1 MANEVTTVQSTSSL
15 QMQDFLK
22 LLLTQMTIQ
31 DPLSP
36 QNPQDFMVQI
46 AQFTNLQQTQQISQN
61 TSQMLTTDL
70 STQSI
75 TLLGRKVGV
84 IVGNSTTPVSGTVT
98 GIRFDRGQSLMSI
111 APTSPGTAPLVDIPL
126 SQIANIQ

>member
-1 MANEVTTVQSTSSL
+1 MANEVTSVQASSSL

-61 TSQMLTTDL
+61 TAQMLSTDL

-75 TLLGRKVGV
+75 TLLGRTVGV
-84 IVGNSTTPVSGTVT
+84 VTGATGAPVSGKVT
-98 GIRFDRGQSLMSI
+98 GIRFDRGQALLTIQS
-111 APTSPGTAPLVDIPL
+111 TAAEPLKDVPL
-126 SQIANIQ
+126 SQIATIQ